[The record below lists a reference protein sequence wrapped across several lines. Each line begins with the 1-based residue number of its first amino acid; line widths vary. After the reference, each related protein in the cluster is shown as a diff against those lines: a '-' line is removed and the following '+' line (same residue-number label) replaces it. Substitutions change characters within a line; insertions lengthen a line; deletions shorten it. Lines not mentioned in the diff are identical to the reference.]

1 MDYAQQLRLSP
12 VTSRWAP
19 GTTLLPAHNK
29 YRDGG
34 HDNEYF
40 RNKPWNYPFDYFDS
54 LPRPVTG
61 VTQMIGHNNF
71 NAYRKAGNKEKEK

>member
-1 MDYAQQLRLSP
+1 VA
-12 VTSRWAP
+12 SRWAP
-19 GTTLLPAHNK
+19 GIALLPAHNK

-40 RNKPWNYPFDYFDS
+40 RSESWNYPFDYFIS
-54 LPRPVTG
+54 LPDPVTG
-61 VTQMIGHNNF
+61 STQMIVHNNF